1 MPAALDFYFDF
12 SSFYGYFASM
22 KIEALAAKYGRTVNW
37 RPFLLGA
44 AYKVDHELEPLTL
57 PMKGVYI
64 ERDIARSARFYG
76 IPYKYPSRF
85 PISGVVPGRAFYWL
99 NERDPALA
107 KKLAQAFYHA
117 YFVQDRDISRRE
129 IAADAAES
137 LGVQRDEVLAA
148 LNDVAVKTRFR
159 EEVDAAIKRGVFGS
173 PYVVVDGEPFWGV
186 DRFDQIERWLA
197 QGSF

>member
-1 MPAALDFYFDF
+1 MPAPLDFYFDF
-12 SSFYGYFASM
+12 ASFYGYFAST

-57 PMKGVYI
+57 PMKGAYI

-85 PISGVVPGRAFYWL
+85 PIAGVAPGRAFYWV

-107 KKLAQAFYHA
+107 KRLAQALYHA
-117 YFVQDRDISRRE
+117 YFVLDRDISKQE
-129 IAADAAES
+129 ITADVAAT
-137 LGVQRDEVLAA
+137 LGMKRDEVLAA

-173 PYVVVDGEPFWGV
+173 PYVIVDGEPFWGV

-197 QGSF
+197 HGPF

>member
-1 MPAALDFYFDF
+1 MAAPLDFYFDF
-12 SSFYGYFASM
+12 SSFYGYFAST

-57 PMKGVYI
+57 PMKGAYI

-85 PISGVVPGRAFYWL
+85 PIPGVAPGRAFYWV

-107 KKLAQAFYHA
+107 KQLALALYQA
-117 YFVQDRDISRRE
+117 YFVQDRDISRQE
-129 IAADAAES
+129 ITADVAAT
-137 LGVQRDEVLAA
+137 LGLKHDEVLAA

-159 EEVDAAIKRGVFGS
+159 EAVDAAIKRGVFGS
-173 PYVVVDGEPFWGV
+173 PYVIVDGEPFWGV

-197 QGSF
+197 HGPF